1 MELEK
6 EVGKIKDEIESG
18 IKKAEGDI
26 SEKTTTAALEEA
38 VKTLAKKGI
47 ATDDIMNQI
56 QAKFSDLDINKIKEV
71 VDKVLKKEEK
81 KEEKAE
87 EKAEKKAE

>member
-1 MELEK
+1 MDLEK
-6 EVGKIKDEIESG
+6 GLDKLKDEIEGG

-26 SEKTTTAALEEA
+26 SEKTTSVALEEA

-56 QAKFSDLDINKIKEV
+56 QTKFTDVDINKIKEV
-71 VDKVLKKEEK
+71 VEKVLKKEEK

-87 EKAEKKAE
+87 EKAEK